1 MQRLMLIIHKY
12 HLKIQKRASD
22 KDLEHKNIFGGT
34 NEEKER
40 TRSTWG
46 LNHGGEKIEAT
57 VWAPAA
63 SLWLAWPSEQGLNDL
78 LQSLPI
84 N

>member
-1 MQRLMLIIHKY
+1 MLIIHKY
-12 HLKIQKRASD
+12 NLKIQKRDSD
-22 KDLEHKNIFGGT
+22 EDLEHENIHWGT
-34 NEEKER
+34 DEEKKR
-40 TRSTWG
+40 IRSTWG
-46 LNHGGEKIEAT
+46 LNQGGEKTEAT

-63 SLWLAWPSEQGLNDL
+63 GMWRAWPSEQGLSDL